1 MNLKPPLTYR
11 EQICK
16 LKSENILI
24 ENEVEALN
32 LLSCISYYRL
42 SGYALSFR
50 LTPSQ
55 SIYQNNTLN
64 CFKNNNY
71 TEEKTN
77 MLNVFGTTSCTTTDT
92 GTASETTSCTD
103 TKFSCIANINGTVSC
118 TDITN
123 NKSCK
128 VDQTDSATCGANQ

>member
-55 SIYQNNTLN
+55 SIYQNNTSLKPSIRFIN
-64 CFKNNNY
+64 STNNY
-71 TEEKTN
+71 VLFSAPILRKLKFISEHKFPMDLQPPNVHIRPLINTMTNKTFTIKPDTER
-77 MLNVFGTTSCTTTDT
+77 L
-92 GTASETTSCTD
+92 
-103 TKFSCIANINGTVSC
+103 
-118 TDITN
+118 
-123 NKSCK
+123 
-128 VDQTDSATCGANQ
+128 